1 MAQFW
6 YDQQIRRYLL
16 QFVRVFNGFQFES
29 GQKNAGGSASKVY
42 RTVPMRYADMS
53 RLVAHILRGNTE
65 NAINSTPFMTC
76 HVANMNVAR
85 ERRHDPKLISAQQ
98 VQERKYDPINDQ
110 YTAELGNT
118 YTVERY
124 MPVPYDLT
132 INVDVWCSNT
142 EQKLQLLEQ
151 ILTLFNPTVELQA
164 NTNPLDWTNITVVE
178 LIDIQWSSKS
188 VPAGVDSQLDIA
200 TLIFQVPIW
209 INPPAKVKKQ
219 TIINQI
225 INRIHIDES
234 MDDLSYDK
242 NMHDFFDQF
251 STLEEIVITPQDAQI
266 SVVGLKNTNTSYISL
281 LNAHGIN
288 EGYAWKEFFEQY
300 GEFQENTSK
309 LKLRRSSNIEDSS
322 GDIVGAIAYN
332 PLNDNELVFTLDTAT
347 LPTDTQTTVLKIID
361 PQKNTPGDGTLL
373 AQASGQRYL
382 IVSDVPDGSTNWG
395 SLVASTNDIIEFDG
409 TNWVVDLDISVNEST
424 VQYVTNTATKFQ
436 YKWTGAEWI
445 DTYQGQYKPG
455 YWILNL
461 AGI

>member
-16 QFVRVFNGFQFES
+16 QFVRIFNGFQIQS
-29 GQKNAGGSASKVY
+29 GQKNAGGTSSQVY

-53 RLVAHILRGNTE
+53 RMVAHVLRGNTE
-65 NAINSTPFMTC
+65 NALNSTPFMTC
-76 HVANMNVAR
+76 HVANLNVAR

-98 VQERKYDPINDQ
+98 IQERKYDSVNDQ

-151 ILTLFNPTVELQA
+151 ILTLFNPTVEIQA

-178 LIDIQWSSKS
+178 LIDIQWSSRS
-188 VPAGVDSQLDIA
+188 VPQGVDSQLDIA

-219 TIINQI
+219 SIIHSI
-225 INRIHIDES
+225 INRIHL
-234 MDDLSYDK
+234 DDNLSDLEYDK
-242 NMHDFFDQF
+242 NMQDFFEQF
-251 STLEEIVITPQDAQI
+251 SNLEEIVVTPQDAQI
-266 SVVGLKNTNTSYISL
+266 DVTGNTVSL

-288 EGYAWKEFFEQY
+288 EGYSWKEFFEQY
-300 GEFQENTSK
+300 GEFQASTSK
-309 LKLRRSSNIEDSS
+309 LKLRRASDIEDSTQ
-322 GDIVGAIAYN
+322 DIVGTIAYN
-332 PLNDNELVFTLDTAT
+332 PTNDNQLIFTIDSAT
-347 LPTDTQTTVLKIID
+347 LPTNTQTAVLKIID
-361 PQKNTPGDGTLL
+361 PQKNQPGDGTL
-373 AQASGQRYL
+373 AGQQAGQRYL
-382 IVSDVPDGSTNWG
+382 IINDIVSGSSNWG
-395 SLVASTNDIIEFDG
+395 NVVASANDIIEFDG
-409 TNWVVDLDISVNEST
+409 ISWSVSFDASVNGST
-424 VQYVTNTATKFQ
+424 PQYVTNSTTNYQ
-436 YKWTGAEWI
+436 YKWNGTEWI

-461 AGI
+461 SGI

>member
-16 QFVRVFNGFQFES
+16 QFVRIFNGFQIQS
-29 GQKNAGGSASKVY
+29 GQKNAGGSASQTY

-53 RLVAHILRGNTE
+53 RMVAHILRGNTE
-65 NAINSTPFMTC
+65 NALNSTPFMTC
-76 HVANMNVAR
+76 HVANLNVAR

-98 VQERKYDPINDQ
+98 VQERKYDAINDQ

-151 ILTLFNPTVELQA
+151 ILTLFNPTVEIQS

-178 LIDIQWSSKS
+178 LIDIQWSSRS
-188 VPAGVDSQLDIA
+188 VPQGVDSQLDIA

-219 TIINQI
+219 SIIHGI
-225 INRIHIDES
+225 INRIH
-234 MDDLSYDK
+234 MDDNLSDLEYDK
-242 NMHDFFDQF
+242 NMQDFFDQF
-251 STLEEIVITPQDAQI
+251 SNLEEIVVTPQDAQ
-266 SVVGLKNTNTSYISL
+266 VDVTGNTISL

-288 EGYAWKEFFEQY
+288 EGYSWKEFFEQY
-300 GEFQENTSK
+300 GEFQASTSK
-309 LKLRRSSNIEDSS
+309 IKLRRASDIEDSTQ
-322 GDIVGAIAYN
+322 DIVGTIAYN
-332 PLNDNELVFTLDTAT
+332 PTNDNQLIFTIDSAT
-347 LPTDTQTTVLKIID
+347 LPTNTQTAVLKIID
-361 PQKNTPGDGTLL
+361 PQKNTPGDGTL
-373 AQASGQRYL
+373 AGQQAGQRYL
-382 IVSDVPDGSTNWG
+382 IINDIVDSSSNWG
-395 SLVASTNDIIEFDG
+395 TVTASANDIIEFNGIQWEVSFDA
-409 TNWVVDLDISVNEST
+409 SVNGPT
-424 VQYVTNTATKFQ
+424 TQYVTNTTTGYQ
-436 YKWTGAEWI
+436 YKWNGTEWI

-461 AGI
+461 AGL

>member
-16 QFVRVFNGFQFES
+16 QFVRIFNGFQVKS
-29 GQKNAGGSASKVY
+29 GQKNAGGTSSEVY
-42 RTVPMRYADMS
+42 KTVPMRYADMS
-53 RLVAHILRGNTE
+53 RLVAHVLRGNTE

-76 HVANMNVAR
+76 NIANLNVAR
-85 ERRHDPKLISAQQ
+85 ERRHDPKLVSAQQ
-98 VQERKYDPINDQ
+98 VQERKYDSMNDQ

-151 ILTLFNPTVELQA
+151 VLTLFNPTVELQA

-178 LIDIQWSSKS
+178 LIDIQWSSRS
-188 VPAGVDSQLDIA
+188 VPQGVDTQLDIA

-225 INRIHIDES
+225 INRIHLDES
-234 MDDLSYDK
+234 MDDLVYDK
-242 NMHDFFDQF
+242 NMADFFDQF
-251 STLEEIVITPQDAQI
+251 GTLEEIVITPQDAQV
-266 SVVGLKNTNTSYISL
+266 SVQGNTVSL
-281 LNAHGIN
+281 LSSTGVN
-288 EGYAWKEFFEQY
+288 ENYAWKEFFEQY
-300 GEFQENTSK
+300 GEFQAGTSK
-309 LKLRRSSNIEDSS
+309 LKLRRSSDLEDSTQ
-322 GDIVGAIAYN
+322 DIVGTIAYN
-332 PLNDNELVFTLDTAT
+332 PTNDNQLIFTIDSAT
-347 LPTDTQTTVLKIID
+347 LPTNTQTAVLKIID
-361 PQKNTPGDGTLL
+361 PAKNHPGDGTL
-373 AQASGQRYL
+373 ANQATGQRYL
-382 IVSDVPDGSTNWG
+382 LVSDIPGGTANWG
-395 SLVASTNDIIEFDG
+395 NVSASANDILQFNG
-409 TNWVVDLDISVNEST
+409 TQWEVSLDVSVNEST
-424 VQYVTNTATKFQ
+424 VQYVTNTATGYQ
-436 YKWTGAEWI
+436 YKWTGSEWI

-461 AGI
+461 TGI

>member
-16 QFVRVFNGFQFES
+16 QFVRIFNGFQIQS
-29 GQKNAGGSASKVY
+29 GQKNAGGSASQTY

-53 RLVAHILRGNTE
+53 RMVAHILRGNTE
-65 NAINSTPFMTC
+65 NALNSTPFMTC
-76 HVANMNVAR
+76 HVANLNVAR
-85 ERRHDPKLISAQQ
+85 ERRHDPKLVSAQQ
-98 VQERKYDPINDQ
+98 VQERKYDAINDQ

-151 ILTLFNPTVELQA
+151 ILTLFNPTIEIQS

-178 LIDIQWSSKS
+178 LIDIQWSSRS
-188 VPAGVDSQLDIA
+188 VPQGVDSQLDIA

-219 TIINQI
+219 SIIHGI
-225 INRIHIDES
+225 INRIHLDES
-234 MDDLSYDK
+234 GELEYDK
-242 NMHDFFDQF
+242 DMQDFFDQF
-251 STLEEIVITPQDAQI
+251 SNLEEIVVTPQDAQI
-266 SVVGLKNTNTSYISL
+266 DVTGNTISL

-288 EGYAWKEFFEQY
+288 EGYSWKEFFEQY
-300 GEFQENTSK
+300 GEFQASTSK
-309 LKLRRSSNIEDSS
+309 IKLRRASDIEDSTQ
-322 GDIVGAIAYN
+322 DIVGTIAYN
-332 PLNDNELVFTLDTAT
+332 PTNDNQLIFTIDSAT
-347 LPTDTQTTVLKIID
+347 LPTNTQTAVLKIID
-361 PQKNTPGDGTLL
+361 PQKNMPGDGTL
-373 AQASGQRYL
+373 AGQQAGQRYL
-382 IVSDVPDGSTNWG
+382 IINDIVDNSSNWG
-395 SLVASTNDIIEFDG
+395 TVTASANDIIEFNGIQWEVSFHASTNG
-409 TNWVVDLDISVNEST
+409 TT
-424 VQYVTNTATKFQ
+424 PQYVTNSTTNYQ
-436 YKWTGAEWI
+436 YKWNGSEWI

-461 AGI
+461 AGL

>member
-16 QFVRVFNGFQFES
+16 QFVRIFNGFQFES

-98 VQERKYDPINDQ
+98 VQERKYDAINDQ

-142 EQKLQLLEQ
+142 EQKLQILEQ
-151 ILTLFNPTVELQA
+151 ILTLFNPTVELQS

-188 VPAGVDSQLDIA
+188 IPQGVDSQLDIA

-225 INRIHIDES
+225 INRIHLDDS
-234 MDDLSYDK
+234 MEDLSYDK

-251 STLEEIVITPQDAQI
+251 NTLEEIVITPQDAQVNVTGNVI
-266 SVVGLKNTNTSYISL
+266 NL

-288 EGYAWKEFFEQY
+288 EDYAWKEFFEQY

-309 LKLRRSSNIEDSS
+309 IKLRRSTNIEDSS
-322 GDIVGAIAYN
+322 EDIVGAIAYN
-332 PLNDNELVFTLDTAT
+332 PLNDNELIFTIDSAT
-347 LPTDTQTTVLKIID
+347 LPTNTITTVLKIVD
-361 PQKNTPGDGTLL
+361 PIKNHPGDGTLIN
-373 AQASGQRYL
+373 QANGQRYL
-382 IVSDVPDGSTNWG
+382 IVTDIPSGSTNWG
-395 SLVASTNDIIEFDG
+395 SVVASTNDVIEFDG
-409 TNWVVDLDISVNEST
+409 TNWNVSFDASVNGAT
-424 VQYVTNTATKFQ
+424 VQYITNTATGYQ
-436 YKWTGAEWI
+436 YKWIGDEWI

-461 AGI
+461 AGV

>member
-16 QFVRVFNGFQFES
+16 QFVRIFNGFQVKS
-29 GQKNAGGSASKVY
+29 GQKNAGGTSSEVY
-42 RTVPMRYADMS
+42 KTVPMRYADMS
-53 RLVAHILRGNTE
+53 RLVAHVLRGNTE

-76 HVANMNVAR
+76 NIANLNVAR
-85 ERRHDPKLISAQQ
+85 ERRHDPKLVSAQQ
-98 VQERKYDPINDQ
+98 VQERKYDSMNDQ

-151 ILTLFNPTVELQA
+151 VLTLFNPTVELQA

-178 LIDIQWSSKS
+178 LIDIQWSSRS
-188 VPAGVDSQLDIA
+188 VPQGVDTQLDIA

-225 INRIHIDES
+225 INRIHLDES
-234 MDDLSYDK
+234 MDDLVYDK
-242 NMHDFFDQF
+242 NMADFFDQF
-251 STLEEIVITPQDAQI
+251 GTLEEIVITPQDAQV
-266 SVVGLKNTNTSYISL
+266 SVQGNTVSL
-281 LNAHGIN
+281 LSSTGVN
-288 EGYAWKEFFEQY
+288 ENYAWKEFFEQY
-300 GEFQENTSK
+300 GEFQAGTSK
-309 LKLRRSSNIEDSS
+309 LKLRRSSDLEDSTQ
-322 GDIVGAIAYN
+322 DIVGTIAYN
-332 PLNDNELVFTLDTAT
+332 PTNDNQLIFTIDSAT
-347 LPTDTQTTVLKIID
+347 LPTNTQTAVLKIID
-361 PQKNTPGDGTLL
+361 PAKNHPGDGTL
-373 AQASGQRYL
+373 ANQATGQRYL
-382 IVSDVPDGSTNWG
+382 LVSDIPGGTANWG
-395 SLVASTNDIIEFDG
+395 NVSASANDILQFNG
-409 TNWVVDLDISVNEST
+409 TQWEVSLDVSVNEST
-424 VQYVTNTATKFQ
+424 VQYVTNTATGYQ
-436 YKWTGAEWI
+436 YKWTGTEWI

-461 AGI
+461 TGI

>member
-16 QFVRVFNGFQFES
+16 QFVRIFNGFQIES
-29 GQKNAGGSASKVY
+29 GQKNAGGTSSQVY

-53 RLVAHILRGNTE
+53 RMVAHVLRGNTE
-65 NAINSTPFMTC
+65 NALNSTPFMTC
-76 HVANMNVAR
+76 HVANLNVAR

-98 VQERKYDPINDQ
+98 IQERKYDSVNDQ

-151 ILTLFNPTVELQA
+151 ILTLFNPTVEIQA

-178 LIDIQWSSKS
+178 LIDIQWSSRS
-188 VPAGVDSQLDIA
+188 VPQGVDSQLDIA

-219 TIINQI
+219 SIIHSI
-225 INRIHIDES
+225 INRIHL
-234 MDDLSYDK
+234 DDNLSDLEYDK
-242 NMHDFFDQF
+242 NMSDFFEQF
-251 STLEEIVITPQDAQI
+251 SNLEEIVVTPQDAQI
-266 SVVGLKNTNTSYISL
+266 DVTGNTVSL

-288 EGYAWKEFFEQY
+288 EGYSWKEFFEQY
-300 GEFQENTSK
+300 GEFQASTSK
-309 LKLRRSSNIEDSS
+309 LKLRRASDIEDSTQ
-322 GDIVGAIAYN
+322 DIVGTIAYN
-332 PLNDNELVFTLDTAT
+332 PTNDNQLIFTIDSAT
-347 LPTDTQTTVLKIID
+347 LPTNTQNAVLKIID
-361 PQKNTPGDGTLL
+361 PQKNQPGDGTL
-373 AQASGQRYL
+373 AGQQAGQRYL
-382 IVSDVPDGSTNWG
+382 IINDIVQNSSNWG
-395 SLVASTNDIIEFDG
+395 NVVASTNDIIEFDG
-409 TNWVVDLDISVNEST
+409 IHWNVSFDASVNGST
-424 VQYVTNTATKFQ
+424 PQYVTNSTTNFQ
-436 YKWTGAEWI
+436 YKWTGTEWI

>member
-16 QFVRVFNGFQFES
+16 QFVRIFNGFQVKS
-29 GQKNAGGSASKVY
+29 GQKDAGGTSSQVY

-53 RLVAHILRGNTE
+53 RMVAHILRGNTE
-65 NAINSTPFMTC
+65 NALNSTPFMTC
-76 HVANMNVAR
+76 HVANLNVAR

-98 VQERKYDPINDQ
+98 IQERKYDSLNDQ

-151 ILTLFNPTVELQA
+151 VLTLFNPTVEIQS

-178 LIDIQWSSKS
+178 LIDIQWSSRS
-188 VPAGVDSQLDIA
+188 VPQGVDSQLDIA

-219 TIINQI
+219 SIIHSI
-225 INRIHIDES
+225 INRIHL
-234 MDDLSYDK
+234 DDNLTDLEYDK
-242 NMHDFFDQF
+242 NMQDFFEQF
-251 STLEEIVITPQDAQI
+251 SNLEEIVVTPQDAQ
-266 SVVGLKNTNTSYISL
+266 VDVTGNTISL

-288 EGYAWKEFFEQY
+288 EGYSWKEFFEQY
-300 GEFQENTSK
+300 GEFQASTSK
-309 LKLRRSSNIEDSS
+309 IKLRRASNIEDSTQ
-322 GDIVGAIAYN
+322 DIVGTIAYN
-332 PLNDNELVFTLDTAT
+332 PTNDNQLIFTIDSAT
-347 LPTDTQTTVLKIID
+347 LPTNTQNAVLKIID
-361 PQKNTPGDGTLL
+361 PQKNQPGDGTL
-373 AQASGQRYL
+373 AGQQTGQRYL
-382 IVSDVPDGSTNWG
+382 IINEIVENSSNWG
-395 SLVASTNDIIEFDG
+395 NVKASANDIIEFNG
-409 TNWVVDLDISVNEST
+409 TQWEVSFDASVNGST
-424 VQYVTNTATKFQ
+424 VQYVTNTTTGFQ
-436 YKWTGAEWI
+436 YKWNGKEWI

-461 AGI
+461 SGI

>member
-16 QFVRVFNGFQFES
+16 QFVRIFNGFQVQS
-29 GQKNAGGSASKVY
+29 GQKNAGGTSSQVY

-53 RLVAHILRGNTE
+53 RMVAHILRGNTE
-65 NAINSTPFMTC
+65 NALNSTPFMTC
-76 HVANMNVAR
+76 HVANLNVAR

-98 VQERKYDPINDQ
+98 IQERKYDSLNDQ

-151 ILTLFNPTVELQA
+151 VLTLFNPTVEIQS

-178 LIDIQWSSKS
+178 LIDIQWSSRS
-188 VPAGVDSQLDIA
+188 VPQGVDSQLDIA

-219 TIINQI
+219 SIIHSI
-225 INRIHIDES
+225 INRIHL
-234 MDDLSYDK
+234 DDNLTDLEYDK
-242 NMHDFFDQF
+242 NMQDFFEQF
-251 STLEEIVITPQDAQI
+251 SNLEEIVVTPQDAQ
-266 SVVGLKNTNTSYISL
+266 VDVTGNTISL

-288 EGYAWKEFFEQY
+288 EGYSWKEFFEQY
-300 GEFQENTSK
+300 GEFQASTSK
-309 LKLRRSSNIEDSS
+309 IKLRRSSNIEDSTQ
-322 GDIVGAIAYN
+322 DIVGTIAYN
-332 PLNDNELVFTLDTAT
+332 PTNDNQLIFTIDSAT
-347 LPTDTQTTVLKIID
+347 LPTNTQNAVLKIID
-361 PQKNTPGDGTLL
+361 PQKNQPGDGTL
-373 AQASGQRYL
+373 AGQQTGQRYL
-382 IVSDVPDGSTNWG
+382 IINEIVESSSNWG
-395 SLVASTNDIIEFDG
+395 TVKASANDIIEFNG
-409 TNWVVDLDISVNEST
+409 TQWEVSFDASVNGST
-424 VQYVTNTATKFQ
+424 VQYVTNTTTGFQ
-436 YKWTGAEWI
+436 YKWNGTEWI